1 MNNCSTII
9 NKNIL
14 GWLMGKA
21 ENICDCDVLHKE
33 IVEIVK
39 PDMPS
44 NNVVADISD
53 FFKVLGDSTRVQILW
68 ALSKSDMCVC
78 DIAFLI
84 NMTKS
89 AVSHQ
94 LKILKD
100 YNLVKCK
107 RNGKEVIYSL
117 ADSHVKD
124 IFEKAVEHLYESK

>member
-1 MNNCSTII
+1 
-9 NKNIL
+9 
-14 GWLMGKA
+14 MGKA
-21 ENICDCDVLHKE
+21 ENICDCDVLHQETVKK
-33 IVEIVK
+33 VK
-39 PDMPS
+39 PEMP
-44 NNVVADISD
+44 NTNVIADISE
-53 FFKVLGDSTRVQILW
+53 FFKVFGDSTRIQILW

-124 IFEKAVEHLYESK
+124 IFEKAVEHLYE

>member
-1 MNNCSTII
+1 
-9 NKNIL
+9 
-14 GWLMGKA
+14 MGKA
-21 ENICDCDVLHKE
+21 ETICDCDVLHQE
-33 IVEIVK
+33 IVETVK
-39 PDMPS
+39 PDMPDKS
-44 NNVVADISD
+44 FIVDISD
-53 FFKVLGDSTRVQILW
+53 FFKVFGDSTRVQILW
-68 ALSKSDMCVC
+68 ALSKSNMCVC

-94 LKILKD
+94 LKILKE

-117 ADSHVKD
+117 ADSHVRD

>member
-1 MNNCSTII
+1 
-9 NKNIL
+9 
-14 GWLMGKA
+14 MGKA

-33 IVEIVK
+33 IVETVK
-39 PDMPS
+39 PDMPDKS
-44 NNVVADISD
+44 FIVDISD
-53 FFKVLGDSTRVQILW
+53 FFKVFGDSTRVQILW
-68 ALSKSDMCVC
+68 ALSKSNMCVC

-94 LKILKD
+94 LKILKE

-117 ADSHVKD
+117 ADSHVRD

>member
-1 MNNCSTII
+1 
-9 NKNIL
+9 
-14 GWLMGKA
+14 MGKT
-21 ENICDCDVLHKE
+21 ENTCDCDVLHQQ
-33 IVEIVK
+33 IVAIVK

-44 NNVVADISD
+44 NNVVADISE
-53 FFKVLGDSTRVQILW
+53 FFKIFGDSTRIQILW

-84 NMTKS
+84 DMTKS

-94 LKILKD
+94 LKILKE
-100 YNLVKCK
+100 YNLVKCQ